1 MQTIV
6 ITDDVSAGSQRA
18 GVGEDGIL
26 VSRANSALALAL
38 LAFTMLL
45 AAGCGEPPPQGGEG
59 GQRGGSGEETGG
71 ETTGSETTAQEA
83 LKPGEG
89 TLVVYSGRS
98 EELVGPIFEQ
108 FEGRSGVDVQVRY
121 GDTAELAATILEEGE
136 NSPADLFFAQD
147 PGALGALDDEGRLT
161 KLPDGVLNRVPARFR
176 ADDGDWVG
184 TSGRSRVVAYNTEEL
199 AEGDLPDSIFGFA
212 DPRWEGK
219 VGWAPTNGS
228 FQAFVTALRV
238 LEGEDRARGWLE
250 GVQAN
255 DPFVYPD
262 NLSAVEGVASG
273 EVQVAFVN
281 HYYLFQVK
289 EERGEELPAANYYLK
304 GGDPGA
310 LVLAAGA
317 GVLDTAENPEAGQEF
332 LKFALSE
339 EAQQYFADETHEY
352 PLVEGVEINDE
363 LPPLSET
370 QGPEVDLSNLDDL
383 GGTLELLRETG
394 VL

>member
-1 MQTIV
+1 
-6 ITDDVSAGSQRA
+6 
-18 GVGEDGIL
+18 
-26 VSRANSALALAL
+26 
-38 LAFTMLL
+38 
-45 AAGCGEPPPQGGEG
+45 
-59 GQRGGSGEETGG
+59 
-71 ETTGSETTAQEA
+71 
-83 LKPGEG
+83 
-89 TLVVYSGRS
+89 
-98 EELVGPIFEQ
+98 
-108 FEGRSGVDVQVRY
+108 
-121 GDTAELAATILEEGE
+121 
-136 NSPADLFFAQD
+136 
-147 PGALGALDDEGRLT
+147 
-161 KLPDGVLNRVPARFR
+161 
-176 ADDGDWVG
+176 
-184 TSGRSRVVAYNTEEL
+184 
-199 AEGDLPDSIFGFA
+199 
-212 DPRWEGK
+212 
-219 VGWAPTNGS
+219 
-228 FQAFVTALRV
+228 
-238 LEGEDRARGWLE
+238 
-250 GVQAN
+250 VQAN

-317 GVLDTAENPEAGQEF
+317 GVLDTAENPEAGREF

>member
-1 MQTIV
+1 MPRRGCP
-6 ITDDVSAGSQRA
+6 ARGSR
-18 GVGEDGIL
+18 GRSYL
-26 VSRANSALALAL
+26 VSRGSLPSVLAL
-38 LAFTMLL
+38 LFSLAV
-45 AAGCGEPPPQGGEG
+45 AAGCGQPPPEG
-59 GQRGGSGEETGG
+59 GNGGGSGQEGASEGTAGESMGG
-71 ETTGSETTAQEA
+71 ETTGGETTAQEA

-89 TLVVYSGRS
+89 SLVVYSGRS

-108 FEGRSGVDVQVRY
+108 FEERSGVDVQVRY
-121 GDTAELAATILEEGE
+121 GETAELAATILEEGE

-161 KLPDGVLNRVPARFR
+161 KLPEEVLGRVPGEFK

-199 AEGDLPDSIFGFA
+199 QEGDLPDSVFGFT
-212 DPRWEGK
+212 DPEWEGRL
-219 VGWAPTNGS
+219 GWAPTNGS

-238 LEGEDRARGWLE
+238 LEGEDRAREWLE

-273 EVQVAFVN
+273 EVEVALVN

-289 EERGEELPAANYYLK
+289 EERGQDLPAANHFFD

-317 GVLDTAENPEAGQEF
+317 GVLDTAENPEAGREF
-332 LKFALSE
+332 LEFALSD
-339 EAQQYFADETHEY
+339 EAQQYFADETYEY
-352 PLVEGVEINDE
+352 PLVEGVEVDEE
-363 LPPLSET
+363 LPPISEL
-370 QGPEVDLSNLDDL
+370 QSPEVDLSNLDDL
-383 GGTLELLRETG
+383 GGTLELLQETG

>member
-1 MQTIV
+1 M
-6 ITDDVSAGSQRA
+6 
-18 GVGEDGIL
+18 
-26 VSRANSALALAL
+26 VSRISLAAVLAL
-38 LAFTMLL
+38 LVSLAL
-45 AAGCGEPPPQGGEG
+45 AAGCGQPPPEEG
-59 GQRGGSGEETGG
+59 NSGGGSGQEVTSG
-71 ETTGSETTAQEA
+71 ETTGGETTAQEA

-89 TLVVYSGRS
+89 SLVVYSGRS

-108 FEGRSGVDVQVRY
+108 FEERSGVDVQVRY
-121 GDTAELAATILEEGE
+121 GETAELAATILEEGE

-161 KLPDGVLNRVPARFR
+161 KLPEEILGRVPAEFK

-199 AEGDLPDSIFGFA
+199 QEGDLPDSVFGFT
-212 DPRWEGK
+212 DPKWEGR

-238 LEGEDRARGWLE
+238 IEGEDRAREWLE

-273 EVQVAFVN
+273 EVEVALVN

-289 EERGEELPAANYYLK
+289 EERGQDLPAANHFFD

-317 GVLDTAENPEAGQEF
+317 GVLDTAENPEAGREF
-332 LKFALSE
+332 LEFALSD
-339 EAQQYFADETHEY
+339 EAQQYFADETYEY
-352 PLVEGVEINDE
+352 PLVEGVEVDEE
-363 LPPLSET
+363 LPPISEL
-370 QGPEVDLSNLDDL
+370 QSPKVDLSNLDDL
-383 GGTLELLRETG
+383 GGTLGLLQETG